1 MFLSLGYQ
9 GKGKSQSGLMMVLQ
23 AHIFITPTLHYRQV
37 YYEAID
43 CTINCVKK
51 RFDQPGYW
59 VYCYLKRLLCK
70 ACKAQPYEEELD
82 FICEFYKDDFNKE
95 NLVAQLQIL
104 TVHFATS
111 NTSQSLNVLDLTKYF
126 KSLIDDR
133 TARFNESSMPN
144 HAVDLVMPATN
155 ATSERSFS
163 TLRRTKIYLRSTM
176 KQERLNNFMILHIYS
191 EQTDAIN
198 DNEIAIEQMNS

>member
-1 MFLSLGYQ
+1 M
-9 GKGKSQSGLMMVLQ
+9 
-23 AHIFITPTLHYRQV
+23 
-37 YYEAID
+37 
-43 CTINCVKK
+43 
-51 RFDQPGYW
+51 
-59 VYCYLKRLLCK
+59 CK
-70 ACKAQPYEEELD
+70 ACKAQPYDEELD

-104 TVHFATS
+104 TVHFAAS

-126 KSLIDDR
+126 KSLTIGQRDLM
-133 TARFNESSMPN
+133 NQVCQIMQLI
-144 HAVDLVMPATN
+144 LVMPATN

-163 TLRRTKIYLRSTM
+163 TLRRTKTYLRSTM

-198 DNEIAIEQMNS
+198 DNEIANEFVGRSEHRISISIFGKF